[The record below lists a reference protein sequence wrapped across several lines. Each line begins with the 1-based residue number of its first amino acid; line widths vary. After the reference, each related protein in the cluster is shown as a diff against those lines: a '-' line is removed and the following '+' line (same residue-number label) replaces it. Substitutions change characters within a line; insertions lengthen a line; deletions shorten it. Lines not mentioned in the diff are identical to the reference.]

1 MKGSVPA
8 TRIVRPVVR
17 SFSLRQVREAAAV
30 ARKGGHVVLWETP
43 KRARLVVPAPDV
55 NDPMDLGEWSI
66 LDLGKCDYEIVRRGV
81 LKGLAT
87 SPVPKDCHGI
97 VRDRAARD
105 SAHPGPTRSLLL
117 DCLACGAC

>member
-43 KRARLVVPAPDV
+43 KRARLVVPAPDA
-55 NDPMDLGEWSI
+55 NDPMDLGEWAI
-66 LDLGKCDYEIVRRGV
+66 LDLGRWRYEIVRRGA
-81 LKGLAT
+81 LAGLAT
-87 SPVPKDCHGI
+87 SKVPKDCNGI
-97 VRDRAARD
+97 VRARAARD
-105 SAHPGPTRSLLL
+105 LAHAGPPRSILL
-117 DCLACGAC
+117 DCLA